1 MSSISELAQKLNSA
15 SDAIVAEAPKVW
27 LIKPSI
33 CSKGYGEVSYPE
45 YGEIRNALIKHWF
58 PKGCECFQKYIVEGD
73 IMEYFAIF
81 FDAEE
86 GGLGN
91 KDARRFA
98 KICGVSP
105 TGNFVIMRKKWV
117 DGEEVTINMGVDM
130 TQFLRFCEGS
140 ALSLDES
147 IKLSGASAPP
157 QKIDGFFK
165 DSLEGKNNNKSLN
178 NMSSSKELVDKLS
191 EKSVAELSSRLDELS
206 KEEIG
211 ELIGAVNYCIADS
224 KKCVPECVPRSMFGT
239 SWWKCLGYPS
249 ACGCAEV
256 ARLENRPPMPNARP
270 SNPLFSD
277 MVEICI
283 IKSRNVLGVFP
294 DKYVNDDADRA
305 VREKYLEYW
314 FEFCKEQGVDAKGGT
329 MEIYQN
335 PEDVAN
341 AYPQGLKNVVIAPLL
356 SEVRKHI
363 GNEDCPKF
371 SVTCGHMM
379 VDSEVKASDK
389 MPLSNLGS
397 KDLRDVVVGMAK
409 LDIEE
414 KWVEFSEHR
423 LKSVKMSFA
432 DSDSPAVPAEKQCV
446 FCGCD
451 WGEYGNNA
459 EPVSSGQCCDDCNR
473 NVVLKFRRENRK
485 MKADDECSRDCS
497 FTSGC
502 DCKAK
507 NAEAIR
513 NNKILEIIGEQ
524 IVSVSEKICV
534 VVSVDAGLEPNRI
547 GKEAT
552 EADLELVAG
561 VVKVAGWVGTA
572 RDWCLAKGKV
582 TIAEAIQGLDSFIF
596 GLMRKSNLEALYYCI
611 ANRISDEDEAKW
623 RKQEIAEA
631 ELLKV
636 IAEAKPEKKEKPK
649 TAKQLEAEAT
659 RQANA
664 EKKKADKAKAEFE
677 AKSAIVQEAN
687 RKKAQDKQKAIL
699 KAKRANQMKLAEQ
712 ALASQAGKSSK

>member
-1 MSSISELAQKLNSA
+1 
-15 SDAIVAEAPKVW
+15 
-27 LIKPSI
+27 
-33 CSKGYGEVSYPE
+33 
-45 YGEIRNALIKHWF
+45 
-58 PKGCECFQKYIVEGD
+58 
-73 IMEYFAIF
+73 
-81 FDAEE
+81 
-86 GGLGN
+86 
-91 KDARRFA
+91 
-98 KICGVSP
+98 
-105 TGNFVIMRKKWV
+105 
-117 DGEEVTINMGVDM
+117 
-130 TQFLRFCEGS
+130 
-140 ALSLDES
+140 
-147 IKLSGASAPP
+147 
-157 QKIDGFFK
+157 
-165 DSLEGKNNNKSLN
+165 
-178 NMSSSKELVDKLS
+178 
-191 EKSVAELSSRLDELS
+191 
-206 KEEIG
+206 
-211 ELIGAVNYCIADS
+211 
-224 KKCVPECVPRSMFGT
+224 
-239 SWWKCLGYPS
+239 
-249 ACGCAEV
+249 
-256 ARLENRPPMPNARP
+256 MPNARP
-270 SNPLFSD
+270 SNLYNKVCNDFGERI
-277 MVEICI
+277 EISI

-294 DKYVNDDADRA
+294 DKYVGDDAPKA
-305 VREKYLEYW
+305 VREKYMEYW

-329 MEIYQN
+329 MEIYCS
-335 PEDVAN
+335 PEDISS

-379 VDSEVKASDK
+379 VDSEVKASNEATSAH
-389 MPLSNLGS
+389 LNS

-446 FCGCD
+446 LCGCD

-459 EPVSSGQCCDDCNR
+459 EPVASGQCCDDCNR

-485 MKADDECSRDCS
+485 MNADDVCSRDCS

-513 NNKILEIIGEQ
+513 ENKIIEIIGEQ
-524 IVSVSEKICV
+524 IISVSEKICV
-534 VVSVDAGLEPNRI
+534 VVSIDAGLEPNRI

-552 EADLELVAG
+552 EADLEMVAG

-582 TIAEAIQGLDSFIF
+582 TIAEAILGLDSFIF
-596 GLMRKSNLEALYYCI
+596 ALMRKSNLEALYYSI
-611 ANRISDEDEAKW
+611 ANRISDEDEANW

-659 RQANA
+659 RLANQA
-664 EKKKADKAKAEFE
+664 KKKADKEKAEFE
-677 AKSAIVQEAN
+677 AKAEIAREAN

-712 ALASQAGKSSK
+712 ALASQVGKSDK